1 MIFDDI
7 LAQVS
12 KKFQSSKMN
21 NNNNNNNINSQ
32 CQQTNLVRLGGNCAG
47 VGSNYQQKLN
57 NPNKMN
63 NLCENSNNNCCSNK
77 NNGNNCR
84 SNNSCSMNSNNS
96 NTSSCSG
103 SNCIPKPCSPPGS
116 RLIASICEG
125 PNCPNNNNNNNNNN
139 NTNNNNP
146 RQCGS
151 NGTRSACCIKNE
163 KQCLLGTCLQNNNN
177 NNTNCL
183 NRCNHGRIC
192 HHNNSNLNNNNNR
205 SCSAQMANRVI
216 KNNCNGSHCLC

>member
-47 VGSNYQQKLN
+47 SSNYQQKLN

-84 SNNSCSMNSNNS
+84 SNNSCSINSNNS
-96 NTSSCSG
+96 
-103 SNCIPKPCSPPGS
+103 I
-116 RLIASICEG
+116 LFI
-125 PNCPNNNNNNNNNN
+125 
-139 NTNNNNP
+139 
-146 RQCGS
+146 
-151 NGTRSACCIKNE
+151 
-163 KQCLLGTCLQNNNN
+163 LLFIS
-177 NNTNCL
+177 L
-183 NRCNHGRIC
+183 N
-192 HHNNSNLNNNNNR
+192 S
-205 SCSAQMANRVI
+205 VTF
-216 KNNCNGSHCLC
+216 